1 MKKLLFAA
9 LALTVVACGS
19 TTNTSDAGIE
29 LSDGTKVLGY
39 LEGKTMVMEGA
50 DIPAY
55 PNGLNEN
62 MNLGA
67 ITQCYHKTTIQT
79 LDHNF
84 IVVPLLGTLQNAPTA
99 GSVGTCDR
107 TTMSTAGTSFT
118 STAVLVDNVQNNADC
133 FDITATYGGFSQEG
147 RGKISA
153 DGKTVTMELYF
164 GGKAANHRCANGAV
178 GSGILAVTTQAD
190 GGVAS
195 TTPFTGDAQQVYRV
209 Q

>member
-19 TTNTSDAGIE
+19 TTSTSDAGTD
-29 LSDGTKVLGY
+29 LSDGTKVLGF
-39 LEGKTMVMEGA
+39 LEGKTMVMEGD

-55 PNGLNEN
+55 PNGYSEK
-62 MNLGA
+62 MNLGSA
-67 ITQCYHKTTIQT
+67 TQCYHKTTIQT

-84 IVVPLLGTLQNAPTA
+84 TVTSQLGTLQNAPTLYA
-99 GSVGTCDR
+99 VGTCDR
-107 TTMSTAGTSFT
+107 TTVSTTLSPFT
-118 STAVLVDNVQNNADC
+118 STAVLIDNVQNNADC
-133 FDITATYGGFSQEG
+133 FDITATYTGFSQEG

-164 GGKAANHRCANGAV
+164 TGKAANHRCASGAV
-178 GSGILAVTTQAD
+178 GSGSLAVTAQAD
-190 GGVAS
+190 GGVA
-195 TTPFTGDAQQVYRV
+195 TTPFTGNAQQVYRV

>member
-19 TTNTSDAGIE
+19 TTSNGDAGTD
-29 LSDGTKVLGY
+29 LSDGTKVLGF

-55 PNGLNEN
+55 PNGFSEN
-62 MNLGA
+62 VNFGSV
-67 ITQCYHKTTIQT
+67 TQCYHKTTIQT

-84 IVVPLLGTLQNAPTA
+84 NVATQFGTLQNAPTLY
-99 GSVGTCDR
+99 SVGTCDR
-107 TTMSTAGTSFT
+107 TTVAGNQSFT

-133 FDITATYGGFSQEG
+133 FDITATYTGFSQEG

-153 DGKTVTMELYF
+153 DGKTVTLELYF
-164 GGKAANHRCANGAV
+164 PTKAAGYRCVNGAV
-178 GSGILAVTTQAD
+178 GSGSLAVTAQAD
-190 GGVAS
+190 GGTA
-195 TTPFTGDAQQVYRV
+195 TTPFTGNAQQVYRV